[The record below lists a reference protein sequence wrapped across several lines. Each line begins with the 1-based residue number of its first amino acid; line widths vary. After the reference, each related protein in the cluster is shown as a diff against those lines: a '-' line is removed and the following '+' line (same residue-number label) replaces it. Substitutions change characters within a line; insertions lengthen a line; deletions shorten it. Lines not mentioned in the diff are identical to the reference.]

1 MEALDIIGSP
11 SRWRLLEL
19 LASGEKG
26 VGELADELKISNQGV
41 LKHLT
46 VLIEA
51 GLVKE
56 VRHPEGRKV
65 GYVLRSRLYMAKWD
79 DDDGELVVYYRG
91 KSKASKM
98 PPETEF
104 RANRFLKRFKLLMD
118 KPY

>member
-1 MEALDIIGSP
+1 MEALDVIGSS

-19 LASGEKG
+19 LSAGERS
-26 VGELADELKISNQGV
+26 VGELAEEMGISNQGV
-41 LKHLT
+41 LKHLA
-46 VLIEA
+46 VLVDA

-56 VRHPEGRKV
+56 VRHPEDRKV
-65 GYVLRSRLYMAKWD
+65 GYALRSRLYLAKWED
-79 DDDGELVVYYRG
+79 EDGELVVYYRG
-91 KSKASKM
+91 KAKASKM